1 MSSFYKNKCLINKK
15 EIFIKNLL
23 IILLLFITFFIANA
37 YSYASN
43 VSTELSENIFR
54 LHILA
59 NSDSDED
66 QALKLKVRDQIIE
79 YMKTLSNGI
88 ADKETVI
95 KLSKEHKTDF
105 IEIAENVI
113 RENGYNYPVN
123 IEIGNFYFP
132 TKYYGNISLPAGNYD
147 ALKIEIGDAKG
158 QNWWCSL
165 FPPLCFVGVSS
176 GVVDSEGE
184 EYLKENL
191 SEEEFKLISSSS
203 NEVEFKFKIV
213 EIINEKTEKFENKK
227 FAKNE

>member
-1 MSSFYKNKCLINKK
+1 MRKNSKLKK
-15 EIFIKNLL
+15 IFSI
-23 IILLLFITFFIANA
+23 IILFVLFFLVTA

-43 VSTELSENIFR
+43 ISDGLAEDIFR

-66 QALKLKVRDQIIE
+66 QALKLKVRDAIIE
-79 YMKTLSNGI
+79 YMKQLTNDIEDKQSVINLSQAHINDFKNI
-88 ADKETVI
+88 AKQVI
-95 KLSKEHKTDF
+95 E
-105 IEIAENVI
+105 
-113 RENGYNYPVN
+113 ENGYSYDVT

-165 FPPLCFVGVSS
+165 FPPLCFVSITS
-176 GVVDSEGE
+176 GVVDEEGDA
-184 EYLKENL
+184 YLKENL
-191 SEEEFKLISSSS
+191 SQEEYAIVTGDS

-213 EIINEKTEKFENKK
+213 EMFNKK
-227 FAKNE
+227 